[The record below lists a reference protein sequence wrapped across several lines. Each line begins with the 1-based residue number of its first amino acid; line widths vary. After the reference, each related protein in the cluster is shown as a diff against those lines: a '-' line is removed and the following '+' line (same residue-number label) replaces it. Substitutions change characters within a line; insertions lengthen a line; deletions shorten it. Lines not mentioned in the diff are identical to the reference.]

1 VSVVDP
7 TAPDGRRILGLLSW
21 QGLSMLVQAVTQI
34 GVVAFLARFLSPL
47 EFGLVAAANIL
58 VTFVQVLSEGGIGA
72 SIVQRPALS
81 ETFIGTALTVSLLIS
96 TAFYLVILLAAVP
109 FQMFF
114 KMDGLAAVVV
124 ALGLGSFFAGA
135 GSIIEGALQ
144 RELRFAALSRVTL
157 IASLAGYALPAIALA
172 LAGAGVWAL
181 VVGTLGGGAARL
193 VLLLWTHGGK
203 ILPGWERN
211 EARDV
216 FRFGIGLTQDRFWN
230 WLSAQSGPVVIGTL
244 FGQAQLGQFYMASRL
259 AILPAQYLSTVVSAV
274 YFPLMS
280 RLLSDKK
287 LVTEQFLKL
296 FSAVF
301 IAMTAVGLL
310 LAVNADFVVRVA
322 LGGGWD
328 EAVVVFQILCLGA
341 GLRSS
346 TQICDALNIALGRVQ
361 ALANRRALAAIV
373 MFGLIYLV
381 QERGLP
387 GAAWATNVGHG
398 LMLLLTMGLVGGGLR
413 LKAPDLLPCLGPLLA
428 ALLLIGLANAIAVYG
443 QQQWMLRGL
452 SLLTFATLINGIAGL
467 VVAMLLSGRFRSLIL
482 RRFDSRSRLRGD

>member
-1 VSVVDP
+1 
-7 TAPDGRRILGLLSW
+7 
-21 QGLSMLVQAVTQI
+21 
-34 GVVAFLARFLSPL
+34 
-47 EFGLVAAANIL
+47 
-58 VTFVQVLSEGGIGA
+58 
-72 SIVQRPALS
+72 
-81 ETFIGTALTVSLLIS
+81 
-96 TAFYLVILLAAVP
+96 
-109 FQMFF
+109 
-114 KMDGLAAVVV
+114 
-124 ALGLGSFFAGA
+124 
-135 GSIIEGALQ
+135 
-144 RELRFAALSRVTL
+144 
-157 IASLAGYALPAIALA
+157 
-172 LAGAGVWAL
+172 
-181 VVGTLGGGAARL
+181 
-193 VLLLWTHGGK
+193 
-203 ILPGWERN
+203 
-211 EARDV
+211 
-216 FRFGIGLTQDRFWN
+216 
-230 WLSAQSGPVVIGTL
+230 
-244 FGQAQLGQFYMASRL
+244 
-259 AILPAQYLSTVVSAV
+259 
-274 YFPLMS
+274 MS